1 MIDESKLSAFLRKC
15 ELQYRADHLDCAET
29 LEWLAPYCGTVQE
42 IASFLRSLGFHISQI
57 TDEEPWPGERYQ
69 WVITTSG
76 VIVYAGRDGLFTK
89 KLRCQSNQ
97 EFWPGENSKDYLN
110 VFAHGIKEGQQ

>member
-1 MIDESKLSAFLRKC
+1 MIDESKLSAFLKKC

-89 KLRCQSNQ
+89 K
-97 EFWPGENSKDYLN
+97 SKLCGY
-110 VFAHGIKEGQQ
+110 VKECEKL